1 MNKQQPDPEQLVEV
15 IAAIDPMQVRM
26 AHDLL
31 ESNGIESFIFD
42 EESSRMLGTTAAVPA
57 RLMVHADASD
67 DALRLLADLG
77 FEGPGTEPKK
87 P

>member
-15 IAAIDPMQVRM
+15 LAAIDPMQVRM